1 MSRYKIVHRT
11 GFKYAGAVGASYNE
25 VRLFPNRDESQVVFS
40 SKLEISPQGSI
51 HEFIDYFGTR
61 TAMFEV
67 LEPHGELSII
77 STSVVEVRPHVRP
90 APDKNWASLGNSI
103 QGSLELV
110 DAVTQTRRTLPPQD
124 LVKHSKKLAESL
136 SPHDTAIAICKKIH
150 KTMAYKHGVT
160 GVHSVATEA
169 WKQKV
174 GVCQD
179 FAHITLGAL
188 RSVGIPARYVSG
200 YLYPATDRKVGETVV
215 GESHAWVEWWAGS
228 WFAFDSTND
237 VAVEDRHIVVGHGR
251 DYDDVPPLRGVYA
264 GGVDSELFVSVEFT
278 KET

>member
-1 MSRYKIVHRT
+1 MSRYRVVHKT
-11 GFKYAGAVGASYNE
+11 GFKYDGAAGASYNE
-25 VRLFPNRDESQVVFS
+25 VRLLPARDDNQLVFS
-40 SKLEISPQGSI
+40 SKLEIHPQGSV
-51 HEFIDYFGTR
+51 HEFFDYFGTR

-67 LEPHGELSII
+67 LEPHSELSIV
-77 STSVVEVRPHVRP
+77 STSVVEVRTHART
-90 APDKNWASLGNSI
+90 APDLNWTSLINSI

-124 LVKHSKKLAESL
+124 LIKHSAKLAESL
-136 SPHDTAIAICKKIH
+136 DPHDAAMAICKRVFKSM
-150 KTMAYKHGVT
+150 TYKHGVT
-160 GVHSVATEA
+160 GVHSVAAEA

-200 YLYPATDRKVGETVV
+200 YLYPATDRKIGEAVI

-228 WFAFDSTND
+228 WFAFDPTND
-237 VAVEDRHIVVGHGR
+237 IEVLDRHIVVGRGR

-264 GGVDSELFVSVEFT
+264 GGLDSELFVSVEIT
-278 KET
+278 KEN